1 MKRVLCLVLVC
12 LLVPLYGFAEGVPS
26 STQTLPISEEPITLE
41 AWVLDVN
48 NTGNLADS
56 PLWDWL
62 AEKTNVRF
70 EVTAF
75 SMSQQEALQLMFGHP
90 GSQRAPG
97 RGIPPGH
104 AREPAV

>member
-48 NTGNLADS
+48 NTATWRTLPYG
-56 PLWDWL
+56 
-62 AEKTNVRF
+62 T
-70 EVTAF
+70 
-75 SMSQQEALQLMFGHP
+75 G
-90 GSQRAPG
+90 
-97 RGIPPGH
+97 
-104 AREPAV
+104 